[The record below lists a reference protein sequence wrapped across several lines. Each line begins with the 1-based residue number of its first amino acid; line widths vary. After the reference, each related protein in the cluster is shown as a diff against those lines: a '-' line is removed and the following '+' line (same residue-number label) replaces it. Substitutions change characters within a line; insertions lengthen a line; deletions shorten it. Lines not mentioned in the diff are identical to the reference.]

1 MPQRVLHATT
11 FAMRALLLALLLS
24 ATTFPASAQ
33 DAASSDGAEASPTV
47 SGAAPAEVAEPS
59 AEADPAAEPP
69 PVEPAAVP
77 ATPAELRRLVVID
90 AAAYGIDPVVARVA
104 TDIMRRT
111 GAAMGYAV
119 LSGEESLAA
128 ARRIAMPYPP
138 SPADLWRVS
147 WGASAHRGA
156 FARVW
161 AEGGAYHIEIAVAS
175 LDGQGPWFARGTAG
189 SDDLREVVERLL
201 RSVLLPPDVW
211 VPTPEVLASSG
222 GGVAPVRTVAEPRR
236 ERPVREAL
244 GHPSGRDGR
253 RWRRPLPEIRRFA
266 LALQTEASIGTS
278 DGSFYNHYLGVRL
291 DVRIVR
297 EFAVGAYFAY
307 TNLDGREQRVSSFH
321 TALMADY
328 RIRPIRELDFTI
340 PIRLMVGYLG
350 FNGPVGRLS
359 AGVAY
364 GLTENWEIG
373 ADLLV
378 PTLYFLP
385 DRVAFAFDFSVELAY
400 RF

>member
-1 MPQRVLHATT
+1 
-11 FAMRALLLALLLS
+11 MRALLLALLF
-24 ATTFPASAQ
+24 AAPTRPASAQ
-33 DAASSDGAEASPTV
+33 DASPGGDAPTEAAV
-47 SGAAPAEVAEPS
+47 SEDAPAEPPDAEPLPEPPS
-59 AEADPAAEPP
+59 VTPPAASS
-69 PVEPAAVP
+69 A
-77 ATPAELRRLVVID
+77 PAELRRLVVID

-104 TDIMRRT
+104 TDILRRT

-128 ARRIAMPYPP
+128 ARRIGMPYPP

-156 FARVW
+156 FARLW
-161 AEGGAYHIEIAVAS
+161 AEAGVYHVEIAVAS

-189 SDDLREVVERLL
+189 ADDLRAVVERLL

-211 VPTPEVLASSG
+211 MPTPEVLASSAG
-222 GGVAPVRTVAEPRR
+222 AGVPVRTVAEPRR

-278 DGSFYNHYLGVRL
+278 EGSFYNHYVGVRL

-307 TNLDGREQRVSSFH
+307 TNLEGREQRVSSFH

-385 DRVAFAFDFSVELAY
+385 DRVAFAFDFSVELGY

>member
-1 MPQRVLHATT
+1 
-11 FAMRALLLALLLS
+11 MRALLLALLFAAS
-24 ATTFPASAQ
+24 ASSASAQ
-33 DAASSDGAEASPTV
+33 DAV
-47 SGAAPAEVAEPS
+47 SGDEAATPS
-59 AEADPAAEPP
+59 AAADEAPPEGVEPAAEAAPP

-77 ATPAELRRLVVID
+77 PPPGEPAAVPPPPGELRRLVVID
-90 AAAYGIDPVVARVA
+90 AAAYGIDPIVARVA

-128 ARRIAMPYPP
+128 ARRISMPYPP
-138 SPADLWRVS
+138 SPADLWRVG

-161 AEGGAYHIEIAVAS
+161 AEGGVYHIEIAVAS

-189 SDDLREVVERLL
+189 PDDLRDVVDRLL

-211 VPTPEVLASSG
+211 MPTPEVLASSG

-278 DGSFYNHYLGVRL
+278 EGSFYNHYVGVRL

-297 EFAVGAYFAY
+297 EFALGAYFAY
-307 TNLDGREQRVSSFH
+307 TNLEGRDQRVSSFH

-350 FNGPVGRLS
+350 FNGPVARLS

-385 DRVAFAFDFSVELAY
+385 DRVAFAFDFSVELGY